1 MCVQSTPEKFL
12 TPSANIPE
20 IVRAKVSTGHEVRSQ
35 KKICSS
41 MTRPQDR
48 IRRVS
53 SQTLLTAAYFQARNL
68 GQKSNQDEFKKKIIP
83 LFSET
88 ATQSTRSQAPL
99 SDLTSESHR

>member
-1 MCVQSTPEKFL
+1 MCVKSTQEKLL

-20 IVRAKVSTGHEVRSQ
+20 IIRAKVSTGHEVRHQ
-35 KKICSS
+35 TKICSS
-41 MTRPQDR
+41 MTRLQDR

-53 SQTLLTAAYFQARNL
+53 AQTLLTAAYFQSRNL
-68 GQKSNQDEFKKKIIP
+68 GQKSNQDEFKKNLIP
-83 LFSET
+83 LFSVT